1 MKHFGLSV
9 VFGVPKSILHVQ
21 GAPSG
26 RQRLR
31 FRQNE
36 AASLYVKTTDGIREF
51 MIESR
56 AEGWHCGPEVG
67 RNLTSLIGYT
77 FDIYRCSPNLQTPE

>member
-1 MKHFGLSV
+1 MKHFVLSV

-31 FRQNE
+31 FRNNGS
-36 AASLYVKTTDGIREF
+36 ASLYVKTTDGIREF
-51 MIESR
+51 MIEIRSD
-56 AEGWHCGPEVG
+56 GWRCGPEVG
-67 RNLTSLIGYT
+67 RNLTTQS
-77 FDIYRCSPNLQTPE
+77 